1 MLTSPNPGL
10 RIAGRVIII
19 AGIAVALP
27 LTASR
32 AVDYV
37 DIPVAP
43 TPAIHAA
50 QPVAAAAAAA
60 APVAA
65 ASVIH
70 AVPAALAVAAAPQPR
85 KSSQMRFDDNL
96 SISGDIITIDGQRK
110 RWEELTPEQKARVRA
125 AVAKARTE
133 LANVHI
139 DRDRIMRSVASV
151 PDKVQMAKIR
161 DDVARARSNVAE
173 SMRRLDA
180 QREELRRAGE
190 DPAAIQAEL
199 ERARNSVQ
207 SVDMAAIERSV
218 AAVDPQKI
226 AHDLDDAERGVQAAR
241 AELDRLQA
249 RMDADPR

>member
-37 DIPVAP
+37 DIPVPP

-50 QPVAAAAAAA
+50 QPVGAIAAA

-65 ASVIH
+65 ASVVH
-70 AVPAALAVAAAPQPR
+70 AVPAAVAVAATPR
-85 KSSQMRFDDNL
+85 PTKSSQMRFDDNL

-249 RMDADPR
+249 RMDADRR